1 MHLINKYKKNLSIEK
16 TTKLLKKLLD
26 ENPDLE
32 GILLDSSSAKESLF
46 RIREW
51 IEPVLKKSKIG
62 YNFYKSQTH
71 NWEEFEEL
79 PWRDMACIRILDYL
93 DNEGRIF
100 EDLNLRGKSVITQ
113 PFTQL
118 WKEVHHEG
126 TACSQDY
133 YEDLIFLFRQFRG
146 ELPLNKPDK
155 KTITK
160 WMDRWPDGMDERI
173 QHHRYKNKNR
183 IIEVFINKVEA
194 GQIKDP
200 RYHFKEG
207 LSRAEKR
214 AQVNKWWNNAKFHLK
229 FAIRNPDDL
238 NEYLGYTLDEKTMST
253 LFRAREKGMPFFINL
268 YYLSLIN
275 VNQSAYAEGA
285 DQVLRDYVFYSNALI
300 EEYGQIVAWEKEDEV
315 EPGKPNAAGWLLP
328 GSHNIHRRYPEVSI
342 LIPDTVGR
350 ACGGLCVSCQRMYD
364 FQRGNLNFN
373 LEKLRP
379 KEKWD
384 QKLPELLK
392 YWEKDSQLRDI
403 LITGGDALMSSNES
417 LQKILKAV
425 LQMAK
430 NKVEANKNRPN
441 GEKYAEILRVRLGTR
456 LPVYLPQRI
465 TSDLIKILRDFKTE
479 AMAIG
484 MKQFFIQTHFESP
497 LEVTPEAASGIE
509 KLIAAGWTVTNQMVF
524 TAAASRR
531 GHSAKLRK
539 VLNDLG
545 VINYYTFTV
554 KGYSENSFNYAT
566 IERAMQEQLEEKIL
580 GRIPSRYAEEIASF
594 SENAENIVERIDDLR
609 KHLNVPY
616 LGTDRNV
623 LNLPGVG
630 KSLTFRTI
638 GITRYGRRVL
648 EFDYDKIREHSPL
661 TRELGKVI
669 IIESKSIRDYLNQIR
684 DYGEDPAEYRSIWGY
699 SIGVTEKKNPM
710 YDYPDYAYQVTSQYT
725 HLGSGE

>member
-100 EDLNLRGKSVITQ
+100 EDLNLRGESVITQ

-275 VNQSAYAEGA
+275 INQSAYAEGA